1 MNTANITE
9 EQREDVNRF
18 IFYFDMLNEKDL
30 IVDVIGYLSEKIP
43 NNYDFGTILRTII
56 DEQRNKYGK
65 DKIY

>member
-1 MNTANITE
+1 MDTANITE
-9 EQREDVNRF
+9 EQREAVNRF

-56 DEQRNKYGK
+56 DEQRKKYGK